1 MQYAS
6 MDRIGNDK
14 NLFSQFFC
22 PNTIKEDVLEELE
35 KRMKDMQRTQLCL
48 SGTMEIHPF
57 ITAQHMA
64 NHQ

>member
-35 KRMKDMQRTQLCL
+35 KRMKDMQRTQLSQCCQTKPNP
-48 SGTMEIHPF
+48 SQSAA
-57 ITAQHMA
+57 IT
-64 NHQ
+64 